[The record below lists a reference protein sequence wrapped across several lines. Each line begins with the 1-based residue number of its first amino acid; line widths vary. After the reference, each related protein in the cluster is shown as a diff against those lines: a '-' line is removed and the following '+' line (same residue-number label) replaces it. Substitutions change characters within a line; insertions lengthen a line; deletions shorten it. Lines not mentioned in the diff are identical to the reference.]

1 MQKRKSKISK
11 IDPDHLELD
20 LLNAITGGVMSNSSM
35 FIDAENSMGHMITA
49 LLNSSIELS
58 KIVIE
63 NRVRNSDHM
72 IDEDIYDIHK
82 KSFQSIKGTLDD
94 LKEE

>member
-11 IDPDHLELD
+11 IAPDHLELD
-20 LLNAITGGVMSNSSM
+20 LLDAITGGIMSRSPMS
-35 FIDAENSMGHMITA
+35 IGAENAMEHMITA
-49 LLNSSIELS
+49 ILNSSIELS

-82 KSFQSIKGTLDD
+82 KSFQLVKGALDN

>member
-1 MQKRKSKISK
+1 MQKRRSKISQ
-11 IDPDHLELD
+11 INPDQLESEFLD
-20 LLNAITGGVMSNSSM
+20 VIMSNSPMSSA
-35 FIDAENSMGHMITA
+35 AENAMGHMITSI
-49 LLNSSIELS
+49 LNSSIELS

-82 KSFQSIKGTLDD
+82 KSFGSVQAVLDSVN
-94 LKEE
+94 EE